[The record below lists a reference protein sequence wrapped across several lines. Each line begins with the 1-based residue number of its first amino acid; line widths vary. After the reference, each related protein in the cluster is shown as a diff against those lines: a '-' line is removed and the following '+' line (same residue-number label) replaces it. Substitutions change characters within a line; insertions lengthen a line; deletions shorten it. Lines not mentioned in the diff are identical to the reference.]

1 MRHRFPRCAAVA
13 VVVLVTGCVGFKGS
27 SPDLPHP
34 RAYPIPHTPPDN
46 MLVSREHDTRL
57 ERGLRNLMLSL
68 PLSTMTFFGIPIL
81 P

>member
-1 MRHRFPRCAAVA
+1 MRGRFLRFAAVA

-34 RAYPIPHTPPDN
+34 RSYPIPHPPDN
-46 MLVSREHDTRL
+46 TLVSREHDTRL